1 MADTPELRERFRNYE
16 TRDAA
21 MLDIARLYIDAL
33 GVGTDEMIQ
42 LFHDIP
48 CLNDRKLADINEIF
62 LRVRVA
68 NEQLPQARYIF
79 SLCANFYEVPEKIE
93 EQTDPGPAFVL
104 CHNIVSQAEQLA
116 ETMNTP
122 VRETIAVL
130 ARIGIQ
136 VAIHFILTSKRPEA
150 KSQAKGNLIYFTLI
164 EMLALGIKTNAY
176 QYCFTNPEKAT
187 PEFFRHLDTIRPIIA
202 LRPGEDERKF
212 KGSIVLG
219 ETAVEH
225 LVVPKEGN
233 EFYYI
238 GGDGE
243 PSSPN
248 PQRGEE

>member
-21 MLDIARLYIDAL
+21 MLDIARLYIDAP

-48 CLNDRKLADINEIF
+48 CLNDREQAGTNEIL
-62 LRVRVA
+62 LRVKFA
-68 NEQLPQARYIF
+68 NGLLPQAKFVF
-79 SLCANFYEVPEKIE
+79 STSANFYEMPEEIE
-93 EQTDPGPAFVL
+93 EQTDPTQAFNV
-104 CHNIVSQAEQLA
+104 CHNIVYMAEQLA

-122 VRETIAVL
+122 ARETIAAF
-130 ARIGIQ
+130 ARVGVQ
-136 VAIHFILTSKRPEA
+136 VAIHFILTSERPEA
-150 KSQAKGNLIYFTLI
+150 KRSAKGNLIYFALI
-164 EMLALGIKTNAY
+164 EMLALGTKTNAF
-176 QYCFTNPEKAT
+176 QYCFTNPEKTT

-202 LRPGEDERKF
+202 LRPGEDVRKF

-219 ETAVEH
+219 ETSVEH
-225 LVVPKEGN
+225 LVVPKKGN

-248 PQRGEE
+248 PQGGEE